1 MRRVLVAFFLC
12 LVSVVCAN
20 AGNGKADVSFAS
32 RKIKQL
38 ASLLPMRQIPDRDT
52 IIAVPQVIKNKSLV
66 FLFNDRKEVSHIG
79 LSLFSDATKLLLDK
93 SICNFLERCLLEL
106 LLQESNQSVQ
116 RKLTE
121 YHIGLFLDGKAYG
134 KGNMMSLSNMLEL
147 MEMPVNFSL
156 RHKDKQAEAYWK
168 FGHHTL
174 SMSFPLYRELIDGTD
189 KKESDD
195 NVYHQLQVAVFDTAT
210 LVDKPVDKQNLQPI
224 EGGKVWVNK
233 GEVFAVQPLSSNRY
247 YVWDGNQYV
256 PLFQKEYVEYSAN
269 NLFQTYQNGKGKF
282 LLITHRK
289 YGQFTPEITIPLLN
303 FLKCFADDFI
313 TYSYTGYNRK
323 GNLETIVVFS
333 HKKLN
338 YIHLLKVS
346 LDAKQLFATNP
357 VLKADFYSNIPQ
369 QYIKTLL
376 Q

>member
-1 MRRVLVAFFLC
+1 MRRVLAAFFLC
-12 LVSVVCAN
+12 LLSVAWMN

-38 ASLLPMRQIPDRDT
+38 ASLLPVRQIPDCDT

-93 SICNFLERCLLEL
+93 GICNFLERCLLEL
-106 LLQESNQSVQ
+106 LLHESDRSVQ
-116 RKLTE
+116 QKLTE
-121 YHIGLFLDGKAYG
+121 YHITLFLDGKAYG
-134 KGNMMSLSNMLEL
+134 EGNMMSLSNMLEL

-156 RHKDKQAEAYWK
+156 RHKGKLAEAYWK

-210 LVDKPVDKQNLQPI
+210 LVDKPVDKRVLQPVK
-224 EGGKVWVNK
+224 GGKVWVDK
-233 GEVFAVQPLSSNRY
+233 GEVFVVQPLSSDRY
-247 YVWDGNQYV
+247 YVWEGDTYV

-269 NLFQTYQNGKGKF
+269 NLFLTYQNGKGKY

-333 HKKLN
+333 HKTLN

-346 LDAKQLFATNP
+346 LDEKKLFATNP